1 MKHFDLSDGGRM
13 PALGLGTWK
22 AEPGV
27 VGDAVREAIRIGYR
41 HIDCAPVY
49 QNEAEIGAALRAAF
63 DDGDVAREDLWI
75 TSKLWNDRHLAADV
89 PGALERT
96 LNDLGL
102 DYLDLYLIHWPLAQR
117 PGVAFPTNPDDW
129 LGPDE
134 APVSGTW
141 SAMEDAVRAG
151 HCRHI
156 GVSNFSI
163 RKIRALLETA
173 SVRPAANQVES
184 HPWLAQNELLAFC
197 REQGIVY
204 TAYSPLGSGDRA
216 EGFKKDDEPKPLED
230 DLIVEI
236 AGSRG
241 MTPAQVLIAWA
252 LQRDSSVIPK
262 SSNPERLAQ
271 NFAATQAE
279 LTAEDMARLD
289 TLDVGYRFIDGRF
302 WAFDESPY
310 SLAGL
315 WD

>member
-134 APVSGTW
+134 APLSGTW

-151 HCRHI
+151 RCRHI

-173 SVRPAANQVES
+173 TVRPAANQVES

-230 DLIVEI
+230 ALIVEI
-236 AGSRG
+236 AGSRD

-262 SSNPERLAQ
+262 SSNRERLAQ
-271 NFAATQAE
+271 NFAAAQAE
-279 LTAEDMARLD
+279 LTADDMARLD

>member
-22 AEPGV
+22 ADPGV
-27 VGDAVREAIRIGYR
+27 VGSAIREAIRIGYR

-63 DDGDVAREDLWI
+63 DEGDVAREDLWI
-75 TSKLWNDRHLAADV
+75 TSKLWNDRHRAEDV
-89 PGALERT
+89 PAALERT

-117 PGVAFPTNPDDW
+117 PGVAFPTNPEDW
-129 LGPDE
+129 LAPDE
-134 APVSGTW
+134 APLSGTW
-141 SAMEDAVRAG
+141 AAMEEAVAAG
-151 HCRHI
+151 RCRHI

-163 RKIRALLETA
+163 RKIRKLLETA
-173 SVRPAANQVES
+173 AVRPAANQVES

-230 DLIVEI
+230 ALIVDI
-236 AGSRG
+236 AGRRG

-252 LQRDSSVIPK
+252 LQRGSSVIPK
-262 SSNPERLAQ
+262 SSNAGRLAQ
-271 NFAATQAE
+271 NFAAAQAE
-279 LTAEDMARLD
+279 LTADDMARIDALD
-289 TLDVGYRFIDGRF
+289 AGYRFIDGRF
-302 WAFDESPY
+302 WAFDDSPY

-315 WD
+315 WE

>member
-134 APVSGTW
+134 APLSGTW

-151 HCRHI
+151 RCRHI

-173 SVRPAANQVES
+173 TVRPAANQVES

-230 DLIVEI
+230 ALIVEI

-262 SSNPERLAQ
+262 SSNRERLAQ
-271 NFAATQAE
+271 NFAAAQAE
-279 LTAEDMARLD
+279 LTADDMARLD

>member
-279 LTAEDMARLD
+279 LTADDMARLD